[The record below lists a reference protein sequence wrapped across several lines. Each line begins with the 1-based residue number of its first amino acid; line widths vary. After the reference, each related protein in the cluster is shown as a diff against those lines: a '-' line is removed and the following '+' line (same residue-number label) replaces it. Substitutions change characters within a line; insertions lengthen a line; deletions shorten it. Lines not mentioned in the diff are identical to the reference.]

1 MAGAARSIDSLGSVV
16 ELDDLTRRSGEWLRG
31 AGPESDI
38 VISSRTRLAR
48 NLAAFPFV
56 NRASDQDR
64 AQIEATLKECVFSLQ
79 ESSELLYVDVE
90 EIDGVDRQFLVE
102 RQLISREHAE
112 SEGVRAVAIDHCEK
126 FSLMINEEDHLRI
139 QVMQS
144 GLDLD
149 SAWERVNEIDDLV
162 EQRVTYAY
170 HDRLGYLT
178 ACPTNVG
185 TGMRV
190 SVMLHLPALVL
201 TRQID
206 RVFRSLQKINLAVR
220 GLYGEGSQA
229 MGDFYQISNQ
239 ITLGRSEQDLVR
251 QVSDVVPKIIDYER
265 KARDFLV
272 KEGHEN
278 LHDRVS
284 RAYGILR
291 TAQTISS
298 EETMH
303 LLSSVRMGVNLGLI
317 DDLEIPTVNELFIQ
331 TQPAHLQ
338 KLSGVELDTAD
349 RNIERA
355 RYLRRHLNRNKDDGA
370 EQN

>member
-1 MAGAARSIDSLGSVV
+1 M
-16 ELDDLTRRSGEWLRG
+16 
-31 AGPESDI
+31 
-38 VISSRTRLAR
+38 
-48 NLAAFPFV
+48 
-56 NRASDQDR
+56 
-64 AQIEATLKECVFSLQ
+64 
-79 ESSELLYVDVE
+79 
-90 EIDGVDRQFLVE
+90 
-102 RQLISREHAE
+102 
-112 SEGVRAVAIDHCEK
+112 
-126 FSLMINEEDHLRI
+126 

-144 GLDLD
+144 GLDLQT
-149 SAWERVNEIDDLV
+149 AWERINRIDDFIEKHV
-162 EQRVTYAY
+162 NYAY
-170 HDRLGYLT
+170 HERLGYLT

-190 SVMLHLPALVL
+190 SVMMHLPALVI

-206 RVFRSLQKINLAVR
+206 KVFRSLQKISLAVR

-239 ITLGRSEQDLVR
+239 ITLGRSEGELIK
-251 QVSDVVPKIIDYER
+251 QVGDIVPVIIDYER
-265 KARDFLV
+265 QARTFLI
-272 KEGHEN
+272 KESHEN

-317 DDLEIPTVNELFIQ
+317 SDLEIPTINSLFIH

-338 KLSGVELDTAD
+338 KIRGVELDTAD

-355 RYLRRHLNRNKDDGA
+355 RYLRRHLNHDKDADDHS
-370 EQN
+370 EKN